1 MTDKS
6 RIICSIT
13 AFIFLALFVAIKY
26 LPATWVLQLYIFATH
41 QVAINMMV
49 LFIPFMIYLSIIE
62 TNFGYS
68 LFLII
73 IMAGQ
78 VMFVHVY
85 ADNYTIATSPQ
96 KEKATNKVK
105 THYSINWN
113 KA

>member
-1 MTDKS
+1 M
-6 RIICSIT
+6 I
-13 AFIFLALFVAIKY
+13 LL
-26 LPATWVLQLYIFATH
+26 
-41 QVAINMMV
+41 
-49 LFIPFMIYLSIIE
+49 IPFLLYLSITE
-62 TNFGYS
+62 KNFGYS

-73 IMAGQ
+73 SMTGQ

-105 THYSINWN
+105 VHYSINWN